1 MLTVKSNFNEID
13 EGNSYIG
20 YSEAFNIIKTNVHPL
35 EVEELTISMCAGRIA
50 ASDLVALISYPSTDV
65 SLKDGFAVNSA
76 DIVNADSDKPVCL
89 TVDGAAF
96 AGIKYEGRVKHGSAV
111 KICSGSQ
118 IPHGA
123 DAVVSGEFCQE
134 VSGGEVLVKADA
146 GPGRNIL
153 HVGVEVEAGEVIV
166 RNGEKLLPGKLGLA
180 AAAGIDRVKVHRQP
194 HVAIIS
200 IGDEVVAPGLKLNSG
215 QLYASNM
222 VTMEAWLAA
231 SGIPCVTSITSDN
244 EANIKLN
251 VNKHLPDADIILTSG
266 GAWGSERDLV
276 IGVMNKLG
284 WQKLFHYVRM
294 GPGKGIAFG
303 LLENVPVFCLPGG
316 PSSNVMAFLQLALP
330 AILRM
335 HGETG
340 YPLQIINARLTENV
354 KGRNQAWTEFKD
366 AVLTYDNE
374 GNYSVKLY
382 KSKSR
387 LQAIAGANA
396 LICIPEGRESLNE
409 NEVIPVQLLTP
420 GLDLR

>member
-1 MLTVKSNFNEID
+1 VIFTVVSLRFFRQKFLMPLENVEKALNYVNCLTNTSFKCSTCSDLSHITKITGWMLTVKSNFNEID

-35 EVEELTISMCAGRIA
+35 EVEELTINMCAGRIA

-65 SLKDGFAVNSA
+65 SLKDGFAVKSA

-266 GAWGSERDLV
+266 
-276 IGVMNKLG
+276 
-284 WQKLFHYVRM
+284 
-294 GPGKGIAFG
+294 
-303 LLENVPVFCLPGG
+303 
-316 PSSNVMAFLQLALP
+316 
-330 AILRM
+330 
-335 HGETG
+335 
-340 YPLQIINARLTENV
+340 
-354 KGRNQAWTEFKD
+354 
-366 AVLTYDNE
+366 
-374 GNYSVKLY
+374 
-382 KSKSR
+382 
-387 LQAIAGANA
+387 
-396 LICIPEGRESLNE
+396 
-409 NEVIPVQLLTP
+409 
-420 GLDLR
+420 